1 MHNLRIF
8 FMGSPAF
15 GLDFNTEV
23 PRCNS
28 LAETDFRGEQIRF
41 RGEAQG
47 SGFVIAASI
56 QRTKTGVNWLFE
68 HMNRAIRAIVVV
80 NFILSIVS

>member
-8 FMGSPAF
+8 FMGSPAL

-28 LAETDFRGEQIRF
+28 LVETDLRGEQIRF
-41 RGEAQG
+41 RGEAQE

-56 QRTKTGVNWLFE
+56 QRIKTGVNRLFK
-68 HMNRAIRAIVVV
+68 VSL
-80 NFILSIVS
+80 LSILF